1 MGKFKGVRKLGIPR
15 APRGMASNEAIVKP
29 LIVMDQRRQPIEDK
43 RTDNAEFNT
52 IKNFLGE
59 HVSCGE

>member
-1 MGKFKGVRKLGIPR
+1 
-15 APRGMASNEAIVKP
+15 MASNEAIEKP
-29 LIVMDQRRQPIEDK
+29 LIVMDQRRQPIEDE
-43 RTDNAEFNT
+43 RTDKAEFNT